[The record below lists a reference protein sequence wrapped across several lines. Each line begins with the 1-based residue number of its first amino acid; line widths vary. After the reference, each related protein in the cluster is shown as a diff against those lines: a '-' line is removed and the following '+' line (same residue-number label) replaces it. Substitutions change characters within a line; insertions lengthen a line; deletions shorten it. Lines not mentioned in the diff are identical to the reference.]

1 MTVDVRAVDAA
12 MEAVLVDFDRLLQ
25 RVEDGGLQQLDDVQ
39 FVAFLQGYERVRNR
53 IRFVER
59 QAQLAAARAA
69 SARRASA

>member
-25 RVEDGGLQQLDDVQ
+25 LVEDGGLQQLDDVS
-39 FVAFLQGYERVRNR
+39 FVAFLEGYERVRNR

-59 QAQLAAARAA
+59 QAQLAAARTA
-69 SARRASA
+69 STRRASA

>member
-1 MTVDVRAVDAA
+1 MTVDVGAVDAA
-12 MEAVLVDFDRLLQ
+12 MEAILENFDRLLQ
-25 RVEDGGLQQLDDVQ
+25 LVEDGRLQHLDDVS
-39 FVAFLQGYERVRNR
+39 FVAFLEGYERVRNR

>member
-1 MTVDVRAVDAA
+1 MDVRAVDAA
-12 MEAVLVDFDRLLQ
+12 MEAVLVNFDRLLQ
-25 RVEDGGLQQLDDVQ
+25 LVEDGGLQQLDDVQ

-59 QAQLAAARAA
+59 QAQLAAARGA

>member
-12 MEAVLVDFDRLLQ
+12 MEAVLIDFDRLLQ
-25 RVEDGGLQQLDDVQ
+25 LVEDGGLQELDDVQ
-39 FVAFLQGYERVRNR
+39 FDAFLEGYERVRNR

-69 SARRASA
+69 SARRATA